1 MTLLDEEYT
10 QKPGAYFTT
19 QQTGKWIKNIELLG
33 ILYGQGEV
41 CIPTSGNVPIQKPPY
56 FTNQ

>member
-19 QQTGKWIKNIELLG
+19 QQTGKWIRTLSYWALY
-33 ILYGQGEV
+33 ILYGQGGGLSTD
-41 CIPTSGNVPIQKPPY
+41 I
-56 FTNQ
+56 